1 MSLPRVV
8 TEALGG
14 STLSRAIQAGT
25 VPAEWGAAPPRRVDE
40 WRGHAAAVRERFAS
54 GEWYAALR
62 PAFAATG
69 AAAERLERVAA
80 AGGVVI
86 TTGQQPGLFGGP
98 IYTWLKALS
107 ALALADRIERDT
119 GIPAAPVFWAA
130 TDDADYAEAA
140 WTAVA
145 TDHGVRRLSLPFTA
159 REGLVMAAT
168 PLGAVDDA
176 LQALA
181 DTAASAP
188 HLEILEALRATYVP
202 GATVGGAY
210 VAFLRSVLE
219 PLGIGV
225 LDAWHPATRA
235 AARPTLVQALQRAA
249 SIDEAVSLRNVAIER
264 SGYRPQVARVAK
276 LSLVF
281 RADDGVKARIP
292 LGEAARL
299 ATDPSVTLSPNVL
312 LRPVVE
318 QAILP
323 TVGYV
328 AGPGELAYFV
338 QVSAVA
344 EAMGVRAPVALPR
357 WSASVVDPVTD
368 RRLGRLGLVIDD
380 LRDPHAAER
389 RIGDRAIPLAL
400 RSELEALRSEIQARI
415 QGMLDAN
422 GAADALVA
430 DRVIEGARQQIV
442 HRLDRLERRIRA
454 AARGREV
461 EAMAD
466 LTAIR
471 AALMPEGHRQERRLN
486 LVPLLARYGESL
498 VAQLRA
504 GAAMHAG
511 TLVVP

>member
-1 MSLPRVV
+1 
-8 TEALGG
+8 
-14 STLSRAIQAGT
+14 
-25 VPAEWGAAPPRRVDE
+25 
-40 WRGHAAAVRERFAS
+40 
-54 GEWYAALR
+54 
-62 PAFAATG
+62 
-69 AAAERLERVAA
+69 
-80 AGGVVI
+80 
-86 TTGQQPGLFGGP
+86 
-98 IYTWLKALS
+98 
-107 ALALADRIERDT
+107 
-119 GIPAAPVFWAA
+119 
-130 TDDADYAEAA
+130 
-140 WTAVA
+140 
-145 TDHGVRRLSLPFTA
+145 
-159 REGLVMAAT
+159 
-168 PLGAVDDA
+168 
-176 LQALA
+176 
-181 DTAASAP
+181 
-188 HLEILEALRATYVP
+188 
-202 GATVGGAY
+202 
-210 VAFLRSVLE
+210 
-219 PLGIGV
+219 
-225 LDAWHPATRA
+225 
-235 AARPTLVQALQRAA
+235 
-249 SIDEAVSLRNVAIER
+249 
-264 SGYRPQVARVAK
+264 
-276 LSLVF
+276 
-281 RADDGVKARIP
+281 
-292 LGEAARL
+292 
-299 ATDPSVTLSPNVL
+299 
-312 LRPVVE
+312 
-318 QAILP
+318 
-323 TVGYV
+323 VGYV

-389 RIGDRAIPLAL
+389 RIGDRAIPVAL

-415 QGMLDAN
+415 QGMFDAN